1 MVRVVASV
9 NFFSSVHSIKLA
21 VIRNYTFGV
30 NYMYI
35 AITPI
40 SLSERLRVAGVTFGK
55 LLIRCK

>member
-21 VIRNYTFGV
+21 VIRKYTFGV

-35 AITPI
+35 TITPI
-40 SLSERLRVAGVTFGK
+40 SLSGRLRVAGVTFEN
-55 LLIRCK
+55 LLVRCK